1 MARNPGMTRL
11 ALAAA
16 LAVGLGGTSRAEAQ
30 SLGTFQWQLQPYCN
44 LVSVTVT
51 QNGGLYTLDGYDDQ
65 CGAPTR
71 ASVVGTAVPNPNGT
85 ITLGFTIV
93 TTPGGSPVHVQTALS
108 LATLGGPWSD
118 SAGHTGTLV
127 FTPGAGTGGAPR
139 PAPITTLAAGSITS
153 TTILDGT
160 VGAIDVNAAEVQR
173 RVASACPSGQLMT
186 AVNQDGSVVCEAVTA
201 STGGDITAVTAGPGL
216 SGGGASGAVTL
227 GIAPGGVTSTHLG
240 ANAVDASKILDGSVG
255 LSDINAAQVQARVTG
270 TCPAGQAMRT
280 VTQTGA
286 VTCEPVAG
294 GAGDITAVI
303 AGPGLSGGAATGDA
317 TLSVAY
323 GGTGAVN
330 LAARSDHTHA
340 AVDVGNTAIGA
351 TALAAFTMGN
361 GNTAVGAGALPNF
374 VNGNFNTA
382 VGRLALENHTTGP
395 DNTAVGGGALR
406 NGVTNS
412 ENVVVGVR
420 AGFNGGS
427 ANTLVGFESGYDT
440 DAAGTIGNTA
450 LGYHALRDADDDNN
464 TAVGHDALALL
475 NTGTFNT
482 AVGKSALDALTT
494 GTQNVG
500 LGGNSLGFLASG
512 DGNVAVGYTA
522 GFLLLNGSNNLYF
535 NSPGLN
541 GDNNTMRLG
550 NATHTRAFAA
560 GVRGVTTGN
569 NNALT
574 VVVDSAGQL
583 GTVSSSR
590 RTKTDIAD
598 LDPVVTAAIQRLRPV
613 QFRYLKPF
621 ADGST
626 PVQYGLIAEEVEA
639 VLPELVAYD
648 DAGQPASVKYHV
660 LPGLLLA
667 EVQRLERERATAV
680 SQAAAQADEVARLRA
695 AVAQLE
701 SAVAV
706 MAQAAARR

>member
-1 MARNPGMTRL
+1 MARNPGTARLVL
-11 ALAAA
+11 ALA
-16 LAVGLGGTSRAEAQ
+16 LAVGIGGTPRAEAQ

-71 ASVVGTAVPNPNGT
+71 ASVVGTAIPNPNGT

-93 TTPGGSPVHVQTALS
+93 TTPDGTPVHVQTALS

-139 PAPITTLAAGSITS
+139 PAPITTLAPGSITS

-160 VGAIDVNAAEVQR
+160 IAAADVNTSEVQR
-173 RVASACPSGQLMT
+173 RVASACPAGQLMT

-227 GIAPGGVTSTHLG
+227 GIAPGGVTSAQIA
-240 ANAVDASKILDGSVG
+240 ANAVDASKILDGAVA
-255 LSDINAAQVQARVTG
+255 LSDINAAQVQVTG

-294 GAGDITAVI
+294 GAGDITAVT
-303 AGPGLSGGAATGDA
+303 AGAGLAGGATTGDA
-317 TLSVAY
+317 ALSVLF
-323 GGTGAVN
+323 GGSGVAAN
-330 LAARSDHTHA
+330 AARSDHTHA
-340 AVDVGNTAIGA
+340 GTIVTNTGVGSGALGAVTSGDGNSALGRMALSTTTTGQQNTA
-351 TALAAFTMGN
+351 
-361 GNTAVGAGALPNF
+361 AGWF
-374 VNGNFNTA
+374 
-382 VGRLALENHTTGP
+382 ALETNITGH
-395 DNTAVGGGALR
+395 NNSAFGVSALR
-406 NGVTNS
+406 NGAANLQ
-412 ENVVVGVR
+412 NVAVGTR
-420 AGFNGGS
+420 AAFNGGT
-427 ANTLVGFESGYDT
+427 ANVAAGFEALSNA
-440 DAAGTIGNTA
+440 DAAGTTGNTA
-450 LGYHALRDADDDNN
+450 LGYHALFDADDDNN
-464 TAVGHDALALL
+464 TAVGHDALSLL

-482 AVGKSALDALTT
+482 AVGKSAVDALTT
-494 GTQNVG
+494 GAQNVG
-500 LGGNSLGFLASG
+500 LGGNTLGSLASG

-522 GFLLLNGSNNLYF
+522 GFLLLNGSNNLYL
-535 NSPGLN
+535 NNPGAN
-541 GDNNTMRLG
+541 AESNTMRLG

-569 NNALT
+569 NNALA
-574 VVVDSAGQL
+574 VVIDSAGQL

-598 LDPVVTAAIQRLRPV
+598 LDPAVTAAVQRLRPV
-613 QFRYLKPF
+613 QFRYVKPF
-621 ADGST
+621 ADGAM
-626 PVQYGLIAEEVEA
+626 PLQYGLIAEEVDG
-639 VLPELVAYD
+639 VLPDLVAYD
-648 DAGQPASVKYHV
+648 DAGQPVSVKYHV
-660 LPGLLLA
+660 LPSLLLA
-667 EVQRLERERATAV
+667 EVQRLEQARAT
-680 SQAAAQADEVARLRA
+680 QAADIARLRDVVARL
-695 AVAQLE
+695 E
-701 SAVAV
+701 TMVAV
-706 MAQAAARR
+706 MAEAAARR